1 MIYPDLGSTLR
12 TVKGGN
18 RGEVAVVMGRGER
31 INVLTT
37 MEDEEMGSGEINKIP
52 WQIHSGRL

>member
-12 TVKGGN
+12 TVKGGK
-18 RGEVAVVMGRGER
+18 RGEVAVVMGKGER

-37 MEDEEMGSGEINKIP
+37 MED
-52 WQIHSGRL
+52 